1 MAVQKDGNEY
11 NFTKKDIINLENGL
25 FDIGDEGAK
34 KNKCCKIEK
43 KYDIYKMF

>member
-1 MAVQKDGNEY
+1 MTKKKPLKWQSKKDGNEY

-34 KNKCCKIEK
+34 KISVAK
-43 KYDIYKMF
+43 